1 MSSHGNSLTTF
12 QKTSQDLQRST
23 QWLSSLKSIERCR
36 CLWQTRTAPGKHYK
50 DVCGLHAK
58 LGNWLFI
65 SIESCTE
72 IIKNYDFAIFH
83 FYLQLLI
90 KLCVVI
96 ELHLEDE
103 PTVLALANQL
113 IKTPVDRNAS
123 RRMNIFFIPSSFT
136 FVTGNAVHR

>member
-1 MSSHGNSLTTF
+1 MSSHGNSPTTF

-23 QWLSSLKSIERCR
+23 QWLSSLNSIERCR

-50 DVCGLHAK
+50 DVCGLLAK

-72 IIKNYDFAIFH
+72 IVKNYDFAIFH

-90 KLCVVI
+90 TLCVVI

-113 IKTPVDRNAS
+113 IKTPVDMNAK
-123 RRMNIFFIPSSFT
+123 RRMNIFLILHFS
-136 FVTGNAVHR
+136 RW